1 MVSEWF
7 GTVAAVDR
15 ALRTCIGSVELSVAP
30 DAAETAI
37 GRAPRVRE
45 NAFVSFASVTMPELE
60 RVVGLDADARELFL
74 ELVADAAKRDVL
86 WLLYFRAT
94 TS

>member
-1 MVSEWF
+1 MNEWF

-15 ALRTCIGSVELSVAP
+15 ALRTCIGSIELFVAP
-30 DAAETAI
+30 EHAERAI

-45 NAFVSFASVTMPELE
+45 TAFVSFASVTMSELE
-60 RVVGLDADARELFL
+60 RVVGLDAEGREWFS
-74 ELVADAAKRDVL
+74 ELVADAAERDVL